1 MRIPHRSYKFGKPSL
16 KTVLYIVFSLLIL
29 VVIYLFSDATADRD
43 SASQAYTSLDLRVAA
58 TASYTGSP
66 IKITSQL
73 GPDHNVRRTV
83 VNFAVPASGL
93 SEYGL
98 MTTPTMPA
106 PAGGYPVIIL
116 LHGFIQPN
124 AYSTKKAYLPDME
137 FYSQHG
143 FAVIKPDL
151 RGQGLSI
158 HQGKPEGAY
167 YSMAY
172 NTDILSLL
180 ASVEK
185 TPGLNSNNISFW
197 GHSMGAYL
205 ALRAAVL
212 SPDIKNVIL
221 LSGPVAGIKD
231 MYNSYT
237 PRSDVANPVAFSV
250 RKSVLREH
258 GTPLNNPN
266 FWYSASPI
274 NFLSNTHAFI
284 QIHVG
289 AKDRVVPPKLSA
301 DLNLALNQLNLPHSY
316 FVYPTGKH
324 GLLAQRSQ
332 IYARSLQALQ
342 K

>member
-1 MRIPHRSYKFGKPSL
+1 MKISHRRYKFGKPSL
-16 KTVLYIVFSLLIL
+16 KTGIYIVFALAAI
-29 VVIYLFSDATADRD
+29 VVIYAFSDATGDRD

-58 TASYTGSP
+58 TATYTGSP
-66 IKITSQL
+66 LKTTSQL
-73 GPDHNVRRTV
+73 GLDHNVQRTV

-98 MTTPTMPA
+98 MTTPTTPQ
-106 PAGGYPVIIL
+106 PAGGWPVIIL

-143 FAVIKPDL
+143 FVVIKPDL

-172 NTDILSLL
+172 NTDILSLI
-180 ASVEK
+180 ASVK
-185 TPGLNSNNISFW
+185 DTAGLNSQKINLW

-212 SPDIKNVIL
+212 SPAIKNVIL
-221 LSGPVAGIKD
+221 LAGPVDDIHD
-231 MYNSYT
+231 MYTAYT
-237 PRSDVANPVAFSV
+237 PKSDVANPVAYKI
-250 RKSVLREH
+250 RKAVLKQY
-258 GTPLNNPN
+258 GTPLSNSG
-266 FWYSASPI
+266 FWNEASPL
-274 NFLSNTHAFI
+274 NFLSNTRAYI

-289 AKDRVVPPKLSA
+289 TKDKVVPPKFSA
-301 DLNLALNQLNLPHSY
+301 DLNLALNQLGMPHDY
-316 FVYPTGKH
+316 FVYTAAGH

-332 IYARSLQALQ
+332 IYTRSLQVLQ

>member
-1 MRIPHRSYKFGKPSL
+1 LSL
-16 KTVLYIVFSLLIL
+16 KTGLYIVFAAAALI
-29 VVIYLFSDATADRD
+29 VIYLFSDATADRD
-43 SASQAYTSLDLRVAA
+43 SASQAYTSLNLRVAT
-58 TASYTGSP
+58 TAVYTGSP
-66 IKITSQL
+66 LKTTSQL
-73 GPDHNVRRTV
+73 GLDHNVQRAI
-83 VNFAVPASGL
+83 VNFAVPASRL

-98 MTTPTMPA
+98 MTTPTTKQ

-185 TPGLNSNNISFW
+185 TPGLNANNISFW

-212 SPDIKNVIL
+212 SPAIKNVIL
-221 LSGPVAGIKD
+221 LAGPVDDIHD
-231 MYNSYT
+231 MYTAYT
-237 PRSDVANPVAFSV
+237 PKSDVANPVAYKI
-250 RKSVLREH
+250 RKAVLKQY
-258 GTPLNNPN
+258 GTPLSNPG
-266 FWYSASPI
+266 FWNEVSPL

-289 AKDRVVPPKLSA
+289 SKDKVVPPKFSA
-301 DLNLALNQLNLPHSY
+301 DLNLALNQLSMPHDY
-316 FVYPTGKH
+316 FVYTAAGH
-324 GLLAQRSQ
+324 GLLAQRPQ
-332 IYARSLQALQ
+332 IYARSLQVLQ